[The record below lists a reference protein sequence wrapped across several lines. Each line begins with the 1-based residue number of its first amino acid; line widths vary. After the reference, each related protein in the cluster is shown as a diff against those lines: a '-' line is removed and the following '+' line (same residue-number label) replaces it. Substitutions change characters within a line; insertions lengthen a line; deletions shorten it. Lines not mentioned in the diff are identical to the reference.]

1 MKLSRNNL
9 KSITPLGAP
18 VPNKRLFALPE
29 KVLQFGEGVLSRG
42 VADYFIDK
50 ANNKGIFNGRIVV
63 VNNTP
68 YGDNSTFEKWQ
79 SENAEIV
86 VYSILSEPMLWQGD
100 LTSLPGFAEAVTY
113 WVQAL
118 QQGDILKAI
127 NEKRTVNN
135 LV

>member
-9 KSITPLGAP
+9 KSITPPGAP
-18 VPNKRLFALPE
+18 VPNERLFALPE

-68 YGDNSTFEKWQ
+68 YGDTSTFEKWQ

>member
-1 MKLSRNNL
+1 M
-9 KSITPLGAP
+9 
-18 VPNKRLFALPE
+18 
-29 KVLQFGEGVLSRG
+29 LSRG
-42 VADYFIDK
+42 VPDYFIDK
-50 ANNKGIFNGRIVV
+50 ANKKGIFNGRIVV

-68 YGDNSTFEKWQ
+68 YGDTSTEKWQ

-86 VYSILSEPMLWQGD
+86 VYSILSDPLLWQGD